1 MEKWIELAKQE
12 AGFRAL
18 EARTYKSLIRR
29 WLYSRLAMYFL
40 AAQTQR
46 LRGEESAD
54 QAGAGRRCRQHA
66 GVKDGVRPAYRAFGF
81 DGDADVDLVDVGG
94 GSSWRSPARRLTVV
108 DAFKGFDEP
117 IAQHVT

>member
-1 MEKWIELAKQE
+1 MEKWIELVKQE

-29 WLYSRLAMYFL
+29 LLYSRLAMYFL

-66 GVKDGVRPAYRAFGF
+66 GVKDGVRPAYRALGF
-81 DGDADVDLVDVGG
+81 DGGADVDLVDVGG
-94 GSSWRSPARRLTVV
+94 LQL
-108 DAFKGFDEP
+108 AFTG
-117 IAQHVT
+117 A